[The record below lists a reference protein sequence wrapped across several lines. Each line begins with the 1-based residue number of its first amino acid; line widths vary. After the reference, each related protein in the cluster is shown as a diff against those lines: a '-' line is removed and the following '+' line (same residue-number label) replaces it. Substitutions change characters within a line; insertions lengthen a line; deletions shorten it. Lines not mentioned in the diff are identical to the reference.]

1 MTQRELELV
10 KRFKALVEKRLHVD
24 QVIVFGSRA
33 RGDAGPESDLDV
45 LVVTEES
52 ITDDV
57 FSFLSDCAWESS
69 FGSGIVL
76 TPVAYSRSE
85 WQEGPERSGLLA
97 QAVRREGVPV

>member
-10 KRFKALVEKRLHVD
+10 KRFKTLVGERLHVD

-33 RGDAGPESDLDV
+33 RGHAGPESDLDV
-45 LVVTEES
+45 LVVTEEP
-52 ITDDV
+52 ITDGV
-57 FSFLSDCAWESS
+57 FSFLSECAWESS

-85 WQEGPERSGLLA
+85 WSEGPERSSLLA
-97 QAVRREGVPV
+97 QTVRREGIPV